1 MWRPVLNGFVM
12 RSLSLKALIVPF
24 ATLALLSGSHGAS
37 AKDRITCRDFALAAA
52 DEWAAGFMDRASDQ
66 EVATEDSVVV
76 ISYGKKYLMP
86 RQNNVDGN
94 LRLVSVGE
102 RIRMR
107 NRVYA
112 EELFRCMHAHS
123 INVQVNQ

>member
-1 MWRPVLNGFVM
+1 MWRPTLNGFVM
-12 RSLSLKALIVPF
+12 RIASLKALLVPL
-24 ATLALLSGSHGAS
+24 ATLALLAGSQGAI

-52 DEWAAGFMDRASDQ
+52 DEWAAGFMDRASDHD
-66 EVATEDSVVV
+66 VATEDSVVV

-94 LRLVSVGE
+94 LRVISVGE
-102 RIRMR
+102 RIRLR
-107 NRVYA
+107 NKVYA

>member
-12 RSLSLKALIVPF
+12 RILSLQ
-24 ATLALLSGSHGAS
+24 ALLVPLASVALLCGSQGAV

-52 DEWAAGFMDRASDQ
+52 DDWAAGFMDRASDE

-102 RIRMR
+102 RIRLR
-107 NRVYA
+107 NKVYA

-123 INVQVNQ
+123 INVEVNQ

>member
-1 MWRPVLNGFVM
+1 M
-12 RSLSLKALIVPF
+12 RKLSFKALVVPF
-24 ATLALLSGSHGAS
+24 ATIALLAGSEGAV
-37 AKDRITCRDFALAAA
+37 AKDRITCRDFAQAAA

-66 EVATEDSVVV
+66 DVATEDSVVV

-86 RQNNVDGN
+86 HQNNVDGN

-102 RIRMR
+102 RIRLR
-107 NRVYA
+107 NKVYA

-123 INVQVNQ
+123 INVHVNQ

>member
-1 MWRPVLNGFVM
+1 M
-12 RSLSLKALIVPF
+12 RILSLKALLVPVAAF
-24 ATLALLSGSHGAS
+24 ALLTSSGVAS

-52 DEWAAGFMDRASDQ
+52 DEWAAGFMDRATDTD
-66 EVATEDSVVV
+66 VATEDSVVV

-86 RQNNVDGN
+86 RRQNVDGN
-94 LRLVSVGE
+94 LRLVSVGQ

-107 NRVYA
+107 NQVYA

-123 INVQVNQ
+123 IDVHINE

>member
-1 MWRPVLNGFVM
+1 MWRPVLNGYVM
-12 RSLSLKALIVPF
+12 RNLLLKALVVPL
-24 ATLALLSGSHGAS
+24 ATVALLSGSQGVVAR
-37 AKDRITCRDFALAAA
+37 DRITCRDFALAAA
-52 DEWAAGFMDRASDQ
+52 DDWAAGFMDRASDQ
-66 EVATEDSVVV
+66 DIATEDSVVV

-102 RIRMR
+102 RIRLR
-107 NRVYA
+107 NKVYA

-123 INVQVNQ
+123 INVHVNQ

>member
-1 MWRPVLNGFVM
+1 MWRPVLIGFVM
-12 RSLSLKALIVPF
+12 RMLSLKALLVSL
-24 ATLALLSGSHGAS
+24 ATLALLSGSHGAV
-37 AKDRITCRDFALAAA
+37 AGERITCRDFAQAAA

-66 EVATEDSVVV
+66 DVATEDSVVV

-107 NRVYA
+107 NKVYA

-123 INVQVNQ
+123 INVHVNQ